1 MKGIMKKIK
10 SFLLATV
17 LVIAGGVY
25 AAALTLLVPSG
36 PDGDGLRMLGEDYE
50 KLTGVTVESVQVPY
64 VNAREK
70 VFTACSTL
78 LQTVLLS
85 LLEMLLLIHL

>member
-1 MKGIMKKIK
+1 MKKIK

-25 AAALTLLVPSG
+25 AADLTLLVPSG

-70 VFTACSTL
+70 VFTAC
-78 LQTVLLS
+78 
-85 LLEMLLLIHL
+85 